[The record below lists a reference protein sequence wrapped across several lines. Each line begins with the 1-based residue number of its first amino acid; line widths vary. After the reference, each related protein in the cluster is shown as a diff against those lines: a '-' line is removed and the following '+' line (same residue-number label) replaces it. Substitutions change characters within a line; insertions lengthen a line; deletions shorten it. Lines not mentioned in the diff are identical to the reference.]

1 MYTTFELVDGLWL
14 TDSTYANIALADSQ
28 GKHPEF
34 LGPNMW
40 HFHKDQKIYRQFAA
54 ELVMQGSALWGIDHA
69 IPNGLCDILLGL
81 EKVCCTQHMMERDA
95 YKILTKTRK

>member
-1 MYTTFELVDGLWL
+1 MDTAFELVDGLWL
-14 TDSTYANIALADSQ
+14 TDSTYANVALADSQ

-54 ELVMQGSALWGIDHA
+54 ELV
-69 IPNGLCDILLGL
+69 
-81 EKVCCTQHMMERDA
+81 V
-95 YKILTKTRK
+95 